1 MCYMKIRD
9 IESDIKEYQ
18 KIGMPK
24 KWHKY
29 NH

>member
-1 MCYMKIRD
+1 MCYMKIRNID
-9 IESDIKEYQ
+9 ADVQEYK

-29 NH
+29 ND